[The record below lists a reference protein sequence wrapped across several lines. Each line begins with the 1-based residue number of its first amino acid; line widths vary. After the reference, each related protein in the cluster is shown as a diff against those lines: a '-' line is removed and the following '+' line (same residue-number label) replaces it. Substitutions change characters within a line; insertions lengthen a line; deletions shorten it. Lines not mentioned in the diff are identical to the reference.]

1 MTTTAERQFDVLL
14 RPECMARLATR
25 TVGRL
30 AVADG
35 DEPPFVVPVN
45 YLLDGETIVFR
56 TGPGEKLRLLR
67 HHPASFQVD
76 QFDEFLREG
85 WTVLVR
91 GTTQRATP
99 AQVERLQLTPWAP
112 GDKETWVQMRP
123 GVVSGR
129 RIRTSRPWPDDRA
142 YR

>member
-1 MTTTAERQFDVLL
+1 MTTAERHFEVLL
-14 RPECMARLATR
+14 RPECMALLATR

-30 AVADG
+30 AVADD

-76 QFDEFLREG
+76 QFDELLREG

-91 GTTQRATP
+91 GTTERATP
-99 AQVERLQLTPWAP
+99 AQVERLALTAWAP
-112 GDKETWVQMRP
+112 GDKATWVQMRAR
-123 GVVSGR
+123 VVSGR
-129 RIRTSRPWPDDRA
+129 RIHTPRPWPP